1 MAKHKET
8 IPSSLITLT
17 IGIAVAA
24 FSAWYAQNNHLLPEQ
39 LSAQAPLV
47 DNLFNIMLG
56 IGTALFLLV
65 EGTIVYTLICFRQ
78 RPNDETDAEYVEGN
92 FSLEVFWTA
101 VPTFIVIALGIYGF
115 QVYNQMGGFDTVG
128 QMAHHHAQPAKVQLA
143 SLPADAANAQDPLL
157 LAERPEYGVGATPA
171 EGLAPPDVEVNVLG
185 MQYAWIFTYPN
196 LGITSGELH
205 VPVGQDVKLNITAQD
220 VLHAFWLPE
229 FRLKQD
235 AIPGQPTQLRFMAS
249 KTGRYPIVCAELCGA
264 YHGGMRSEIVIHD
277 ADEFATWIG
286 ENQIAQNPDSA
297 TPDLATAVAART
309 ERDRLQDYTQQL
321 GLDSAT
327 LQTALAQ
334 P

>member
-1 MAKHKET
+1 MAKEKET

-24 FSAWYAQNNHLLPEQ
+24 ISVWYAQHNNLLPEQ

-47 DNLFNIMLG
+47 DNLFNVMLG

-65 EGTIVYTLICFRQ
+65 EGTIIYTLIRFRQ
-78 RPNDETDAEYVEGN
+78 RSNDETDAEYVEGN

-101 VPTFIVIALGIYGF
+101 IPTVIVIALGIYGV

-128 QMAHHHAQPAKVQLA
+128 QMAHHHAQPAQVQLA
-143 SLPADAANAQDPLL
+143 SLPTDAQDPLL

-171 EGLAPPDVEVNVLG
+171 EGLAPPDLEVDVLG
-185 MQYAWIFTYPN
+185 MQYAWIFTYPSLN
-196 LGITSGELH
+196 ITSGELH
-205 VPVGQDVKLNITAQD
+205 VPVGQDVKLTITAQD

-235 AIPGQPTQLRFMAS
+235 AIPGQPTQLRFLAT

-264 YHGGMRSEIVIHD
+264 YHGGMRSEIVVHD
-277 ADEFATWIG
+277 PDEFATWIS
-286 ENQIAQNPDSA
+286 ENQIAQGSVSETVA
-297 TPDLATAVAART
+297 TRT
-309 ERDRLQDYTQQL
+309 TGDRLQNYTQQM
-321 GLDSAT
+321 GLDPET
-327 LQTALAQ
+327 MQTALAQ